1 MIASKPDIKEMLAS
15 WDINETERLMKKF
28 VDDKEKRISE
38 EKAYHKKEESKI
50 ADEVAD
56 AEKENS
62 VRQKELKKAYE
73 ELNKRIYEHDKCT
86 HQGGAKAEVTL
97 KAIHDAEETLE
108 MCKLNADKTRERLA
122 QVKLKLRD
130 KQMESSEDRSEDE
143 SIGVKVAVKE
153 LDDVLFRDVG
163 NKIASDG
170 RWPLIIDPKQ
180 QCATFLRYRDT
191 NYINCL
197 DQRHMNPDSLRKLLI
212 GAIRYGKF
220 AVLDLLDVESW
231 DIAVQR
237 FEDVQKGLMESLI
250 SKKLLQNEAYLSLVR
265 KEDGDDY
272 KPERFLSGR
281 MHNFKFIVLT
291 QLFAPPEPLK
301 DRMYCIQVVPQQY
314 TSDF

>member
-1 MIASKPDIKEMLAS
+1 
-15 WDINETERLMKKF
+15 
-28 VDDKEKRISE
+28 
-38 EKAYHKKEESKI
+38 
-50 ADEVAD
+50 
-56 AEKENS
+56 
-62 VRQKELKKAYE
+62 
-73 ELNKRIYEHDKCT
+73 
-86 HQGGAKAEVTL
+86 
-97 KAIHDAEETLE
+97 